1 MTIVGAPGFNRLVIK
16 ENADVEC
23 LKLIGIEEL
32 IEKFQ
37 TNTNEPLLNGDGI
50 EIEKWHCLGSFVAIS
65 KGVFSILIGRNDNS
79 YIYRGQNINHS
90 KLIPTA
96 LRDEQKDVI
105 TNCISWVHK
114 QEFLDFFKTTPY
126 YKRCKTF
133 QVFDCVYDFDLEAV
147 AQHYG
152 FISNYID
159 VTKAMY
165 IAMFFAYTQYD
176 IEKDEY
182 FPIQDFKNYSPV
194 LYIGNL
200 KNIYKDY
207 NKAFKIVGFQSV
219 LRPRLQH
226 AMALDATVPGL
237 KSKFEIIE
245 LPKSPAMALEIYNQF
260 RNGETI
266 FPKDYISFIAKTI
279 RNSEKLNK
287 NYVQEYCSLNK
298 IEYES
303 LSEQLQN
310 KGFKLTDIKYMANS
324 FDEYM
329 MNRDLDDWILPTINQ
344 YIAVFCSKKCN
355 YDLHFKRN

>member
-1 MTIVGAPGFNRLVIK
+1 MTIVEDPGFNKLIIK
-16 ENADVEC
+16 EYGKVRC
-23 LKLIGIEEL
+23 LKLINLEEL
-32 IEKFQ
+32 IEKIQ
-37 TNTNEPLLNGDGI
+37 ANSNEPLLNGDGI
-50 EIEKWHCLGSFVAIS
+50 EIEKWHCLGSFVAIA
-65 KGVFSILIGRNDNS
+65 KGVFSIMIGRINNP
-79 YIYRGQNINHS
+79 YIYRGQNINYA

-96 LRDEQKDVI
+96 LRDDQKNIV
-105 TNCISWVHK
+105 TNCVSWVQK
-114 QEFLDFFKTTPY
+114 QEFLEFFKTTPY

-159 VTKAMY
+159 VTKEMY

-176 IEKDEY
+176 FEKDEY
-182 FPIQDFKNYSPV
+182 FPIQDFTNYSPV
-194 LYIGNL
+194 LYVGNI
-200 KNIYKDY
+200 KDIYKDY
-207 NKAFKIVGFQSV
+207 NNAFKIVGFQSV

-226 AMALDATVPGL
+226 AMALDATNPDL

-245 LPKSPAMALEIYNQF
+245 LPKSPTMALGIYNQF

-287 NYVQEYCSLNK
+287 NFVQEYCSLNK
-298 IEYES
+298 IEYRN
-303 LSEQLQN
+303 LSERLQN
-310 KGFKLTDIKYMANS
+310 KGFRLIDIEYKANS
-324 FDEYM
+324 YDEYM

-344 YIAVFCSKKCN
+344 YIAVFCSKKMQ
-355 YDLHFKRN
+355 LQFTI